1 MHATNDQTTN
11 DRTLIAK
18 PRQKQTRNYKQI
30 CTTIDPVDLAI
41 IKKSGFSV
49 AELLR
54 KAVSELLLNREEEYI
69 LTPDETSLQRL
80 FTFITTLLMRHS
92 AEFFR

>member
-1 MHATNDQTTN
+1 MHAQNNQTTN

-18 PRQKQTRNYKQI
+18 PRQKQTRNFKQI

-54 KAVSELLLNREEEYI
+54 KAVNELILKREGEYI
-69 LTPDETSLQRL
+69 LAPEETSPLRL
-80 FTFITTLLMRHS
+80 F
-92 AEFFR
+92 